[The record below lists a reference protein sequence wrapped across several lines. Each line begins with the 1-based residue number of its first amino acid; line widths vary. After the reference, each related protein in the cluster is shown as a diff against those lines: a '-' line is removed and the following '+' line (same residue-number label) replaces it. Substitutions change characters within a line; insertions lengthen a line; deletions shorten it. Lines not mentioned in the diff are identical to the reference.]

1 MSVLFVNEKKITKT
15 TFTTN
20 NLLPKQTDLLMKS
33 VIVSLVTAKSWFNDQ
48 AYHAVGVALNAV
60 DNAILKNV
68 TGNVS
73 KQITVTNHPLPRTLM
88 QKSDDLDEYVNV

>member
-1 MSVLFVNEKKITKT
+1 MNNYVCSFCKTKANGFTNEKCDR
-15 TFTTN
+15 F
-20 NLLPKQTDLLMKS
+20 
-33 VIVSLVTAKSWFNDQ
+33 LVTVKSWFNDQ